1 MKKIILILAFCL
13 TIIPSFADEYEN
25 ARYEHLFEEKNAP
38 NNQAIITENSNVI
51 CKGNVIK
58 AAFECKFKSECHHA
72 GDDIDFII
80 QDAIYTKEGTLLIP
94 KNSKLYATIVKIKKQ
109 RMPNKNARVYFH
121 FNSLETPDG
130 CVYEISAMPNTKD
143 NSLKEGPWMTAGKL
157 TLSTLGLGVIG
168 AGAGTGF
175 AFIPNP
181 AKLGVGFAIGIPVG
195 CGVGLIAGLI
205 TPGLKY
211 HAKAGEEIYI
221 VLCDNL
227 MLDKQCEE
235 CYE

>member
-1 MKKIILILAFCL
+1 
-13 TIIPSFADEYEN
+13 
-25 ARYEHLFEEKNAP
+25 
-38 NNQAIITENSNVI
+38 
-51 CKGNVIK
+51 
-58 AAFECKFKSECHHA
+58 
-72 GDDIDFII
+72 
-80 QDAIYTKEGTLLIP
+80 
-94 KNSKLYATIVKIKKQ
+94 
-109 RMPNKNARVYFH
+109 
-121 FNSLETPDG
+121 
-130 CVYEISAMPNTKD
+130 MPNTKD

-157 TLSTLGLGVIG
+157 TLSTLGLGVIGAG

>member
-25 ARYEHLFEEKNAP
+25 ARYEHLFEEKNAA
-38 NNQAIITENSNVI
+38 NNRAIITENSNVI

-109 RMPNKNARVYFH
+109 KMPNKMQEF
-121 FNSLETPDG
+121 
-130 CVYEISAMPNTKD
+130 ISILTV
-143 NSLKEGPWMTAGKL
+143 LKHPT
-157 TLSTLGLGVIG
+157 G
-168 AGAGTGF
+168 AYM
-175 AFIPNP
+175 
-181 AKLGVGFAIGIPVG
+181 
-195 CGVGLIAGLI
+195 
-205 TPGLKY
+205 KY
-211 HAKAGEEIYI
+211 R
-221 VLCDNL
+221 
-227 MLDKQCEE
+227 QCRIRKIIL
-235 CYE
+235 